1 MEIGF
6 QRSSRSRCLLNQAVG
21 LAGQFGLDLV
31 GALVLLIA
39 GWIVA
44 GWTRRGV
51 RRVVDRVPHLD
62 ETLKPVIA
70 SVARYGNR
78 R

>member
-1 MEIGF
+1 MREN
-6 QRSSRSRCLLNQAVG
+6 QQVLDLLNQAVG

-51 RRVVDRVPHLD
+51 
-62 ETLKPVIA
+62 
-70 SVARYGNR
+70 
-78 R
+78 